1 MAMECF
7 QLLAERRKRLDN
19 CSLIAYH
26 HLEHHHYEEPSP
38 MWIRESDKYVQ
49 LNWVAIFSYTASL
62 AVSLA
67 IWRGLFRAVQLLV
80 K

>member
-1 MAMECF
+1 MAKECF
-7 QLLAERRKRLDN
+7 QLLAEKRKRLDN
-19 CSLIAYH
+19 CSLIKHYQFKH
-26 HLEHHHYEEPSP
+26 YHYEEPSP
-38 MWIRESDKYVQ
+38 MWIRESEKYVQ